1 MEQDMKATGK
11 MIYSTVE
18 ERRLGQ
24 MAQFMKEIINKERSM
39 ALEFIVGVM
48 AQDMRESGK
57 KIR

>member
-1 MEQDMKATGK
+1 MKATGK

-18 ERRLGQ
+18 ERKHGQ

-48 AQDMRESGK
+48 APGMRESGK